1 MKMGRAFSTDLRR
14 RVIEAIEDGMST
26 RAAARRFSIGE
37 STAGAWY
44 RRWLRTG
51 EAKAHKQGQP
61 GGSKLDPHAAFI
73 LDLIEA
79 DKDIALK
86 EIGER
91 LVETFGVKA
100 CPATIWY
107 WLDRRG
113 ITFKK
118 RPHMRA
124 SKIVTM

>member
-1 MKMGRAFSTDLRR
+1 MGRSFSADLRQ
-14 RVIEAIEDGMST
+14 RVIDAIEGGMST
-26 RAAARRFSIGE
+26 RAAARRYSIGE
-37 STAGAWY
+37 STAGAWH
-44 RRWLRTG
+44 RRWRQTG
-51 EAKAHKQGQP
+51 EASARKQGQP
-61 GGSKLDPHAAFI
+61 GGSKLDPYTAFI
-73 LDLIEA
+73 LGLIEA

-91 LVETFGVKA
+91 LFEVFDVKA

-118 RPHMRA
+118 RPATHL
-124 SKIVTM
+124 SKTVTM